1 MNIFLNGQQQQ
12 AQTTTLAELIAS
24 LSLPAAGVAAAVE
37 GKLVKRTEWETFP
50 LAEGMHVTVVR
61 AVCGG

>member
-1 MNIFLNGQQQQ
+1 MDIFVNGQPQQ
-12 AQTTTLAELIAS
+12 AQAATLAELFAC

-50 LAEGMHVTVVR
+50 LAEGMHITVVR

>member
-12 AQTTTLAELIAS
+12 AQATTLADFIAS

-50 LAEGMHVTVVR
+50 LAEGMHITVVR

>member
-50 LAEGMHVTVVR
+50 LAEDMHITVVR

>member
-12 AQTTTLAELIAS
+12 AQATTLAELIAS

-50 LAEGMHVTVVR
+50 LAEDMLLTVVR